1 MLTLLEQIDKGTLW
15 RIPGGI
21 HPPEHKTLSNQ
32 SKISR
37 LPLADHYL
45 IPVPGVGENCTLAV
59 KVGNTVTKGQPL
71 TLGEGFRHLPV
82 HAPVSGKVVAIEER
96 ASNHAS
102 ALPVLTCVIEN
113 DHQEQ
118 WIESV
123 HAPLSL
129 EQVAEMDNDAIIR
142 RIQSAG
148 IAGLGGAAFPT
159 HIKLKPVSEIEL
171 LIINGVECEPY
182 ITSDDKLMQ
191 ESCDEIVRGIE
202 IVHQLL
208 SPKRIIVAIEDN
220 KPEAIEQMG
229 HALNRS
235 QLPSHCARVSKIP
248 TLYPSGGEKQLI
260 QILTG
265 QEVPSGAIP
274 ANLGILVQNVGTAYS
289 IAQAVYRNMPLIER
303 VVTLTGQNIAKP
315 GNYWVPIGTP
325 VEHLLEVGQF
335 RGDANAPVIIGGPM
349 MGYMLPNVAA
359 PITKGTN
366 CVLMPSEQEVAP
378 PSPEQP
384 CIRCGECAQAC
395 PAQLLPQ
402 QLFWHAKAQEY
413 DKAASYNLRDCI
425 ECGCCSY
432 VCPSDI
438 PLVEYYRVAKSA
450 LRQEAEEKKQAELAK
465 QRFDS
470 RTLRLEQEKLAREE
484 KAKQAAERRK
494 AQMTGSDKDAVAAAM
509 ARIQAKKAGEA
520 QASAGAATEKPQD
533 KVAAAIARA
542 KAKKAAQKAETITE
556 AETSEQPASQV
567 TGADNSE
574 SAAVSQKEKVVAA
587 AIARAKAKKAA
598 QDTVDTTE
606 ANQAPAQQGAE
617 TAPLSQKEKV
627 AAAIARAKAKKAAQA
642 GSNEQQ
648 AATVERSDEPVERS
662 DEPIERSGETAKPSE
677 SQSASTDN
685 VEGTQKADAQ
695 AAKKAKIAAAV
706 AKAKAKKAQQA
717 GSGEEPKA
725 GAATDAELDPAAQV
739 QAEAIDNAEVNSPEA
754 IKKAKIAAAVAK
766 TKAKKAQQAGSGDEP
781 KAEVTTDAEPAKA
794 EANDDAEANSPE
806 AIKKAK
812 IAAAVAKAKAK
823 KAAQASVSDEQ
834 LAPSES
840 QTDIEDVA
848 DTSSPEAIKK
858 AKIAAAVA
866 KAKAKKLT
874 KAEAET
880 PNNEHKD

>member
-21 HPPEHKTLSNQ
+21 HPPEHKSLSNQ
-32 SKISR
+32 REIAR

-45 IPVPGVGENCTLAV
+45 VPVPGVGENCTLAV
-59 KVGNTVTKGQPL
+59 KAGDTVTKGQPL
-71 TLGEGFRHLPV
+71 TLGEGFRYLPV
-82 HAPVSGKVVAIEER
+82 HAPVSGKVIAIEAR

-118 WIESV
+118 WIDTV
-123 HAPLSL
+123 HAPLTP
-129 EQVAEMDNDAIIR
+129 EQVAEMDNDAIISR
-142 RIQSAG
+142 VQAAG

-159 HIKLKPVSEIEL
+159 HIKLKPVSDIEL

-191 ESCDEIVRGIE
+191 EACDEIVRGIA
-202 IVHQLL
+202 IIHQLL
-208 SPKRIIVAIEDN
+208 GPKRIIVAIEDN
-220 KPEAIEQMG
+220 KPEAIELMS

-325 VEHLLEVGQF
+325 VEHLLAAAQF
-335 RGDANAPVIIGGPM
+335 RGDENSPVIIGGPM
-349 MGYMLPNVAA
+349 MGYMLPNVTA

-366 CVLMPSEQEVAP
+366 CVLLPSEQEVAP

-402 QLFWHAKAQEY
+402 QLFWHAKAEEY

-470 RTLRLEQEKLAREE
+470 RTQRLEQEKQAREE

-509 ARIQAKKAGEA
+509 ARIKAKKAA
-520 QASAGAATEKPQD
+520 QEQDQVPATANLNEGKGAAKPQD

-542 KAKKAAQKAETITE
+542 KAKKAAQKAES
-556 AETSEQPASQV
+556 ETPASTEQTESRQQV
-567 TGADNSE
+567 TTSDSGE
-574 SAAVSQKEKVVAA
+574 AAAMSQKDKVAA

-598 QDTVDTTE
+598 QNSAEVSE
-606 ANQAPAQQGAE
+606 ASQGATQDELQNLGQDTQE

-627 AAAIARAKAKKAAQA
+627 AAAIARAKAKKAKKAAQA
-642 GSNEQQ
+642 ESALDAPPQEDAEGEQT
-648 AATVERSDEPVERS
+648 ATKS
-662 DEPIERSGETAKPSE
+662 
-677 SQSASTDN
+677 STPHA
-685 VEGTQKADAQ
+685 ADAE
-695 AAKKAKIAAAV
+695 ASSPEALKKAKIAAAV

-717 GSGEEPKA
+717 NSEEQL
-725 GAATDAELDPAAQV
+725 AEPAASDEQAV
-739 QAEAIDNAEVNSPEA
+739 QEAPVEDAEA

-766 TKAKKAQQAGSGDEP
+766 AKAKKAQQANSKEQL
-781 KAEVTTDAEPAKA
+781 AEPVSTDEQAVQA
-794 EANDDAEANSPE
+794 VQAVPADDPE

-823 KAAQASVSDEQ
+823 KAQQEKTGKEVTEPAASDEQ
-834 LAPSES
+834 AVQEASF
-840 QTDIEDVA
+840 ED
-848 DTSSPEAIKK
+848 PEAIKK

-866 KAKAKKLT
+866 KAKAKKLA
-874 KAEAET
+874 KAQAEN

>member
-59 KVGNTVTKGQPL
+59 KVGDTVTKGQPL

-82 HAPVSGKVVAIEER
+82 HAPVSGKVFAIEER

-220 KPEAIEQMG
+220 KPEAVEQMG

-366 CVLMPSEQEVAP
+366 CVLMPSEQEIAP

-470 RTLRLEQEKLAREE
+470 RTLRLEQEKQAREE

-509 ARIQAKKAGEA
+509 ARIQAKKAAEA
-520 QASAGAATEKPQD
+520 QASASAGATTEKPQD

-542 KAKKAAQKAETITE
+542 KAKKAAQKASSETETE
-556 AETSEQPASQV
+556 TNEQPASQV

-574 SAAVSQKEKVVAA
+574 SAPLSQKEKVAA

-598 QDTVDTTE
+598 QDTIDTTE
-606 ANQAPAQQGAE
+606 ASQAPAKQGAE
-617 TAPLSQKEKV
+617 TEPLSQKEKV

-648 AATVERSDEPVERS
+648 AATVEHSDEPIERSDEPV
-662 DEPIERSGETAKPSE
+662 ERSGETAKPSE
-677 SQSASTDN
+677 NQSANTDN
-685 VEGTQKADAQ
+685 AEGAEKADAEAVKKAKI
-695 AAKKAKIAAAV
+695 AAAVAKAKAKKAQQDAGACVKPDVMTPAEDIEADSPEAIKKAKIAAAV

-717 GSGEEPKA
+717 ESSGKPKA
-725 GAATDAELDPAAQV
+725 EVATDTETTKKAPV
-739 QAEAIDNAEVNSPEA
+739 QAEAID
-754 IKKAKIAAAVAK
+754 
-766 TKAKKAQQAGSGDEP
+766 
-781 KAEVTTDAEPAKA
+781 
-794 EANDDAEANSPE
+794 DAEASSPE

-823 KAAQASVSDEQ
+823 KAAQASESNEQ

-840 QTDIEDVA
+840 QTDTEDVA
-848 DTSSPEAIKK
+848 DASSPEAIKK

-866 KAKAKKLT
+866 KAKAKKLA

-880 PNNEHKD
+880 QNSEHKD

>member
-1 MLTLLEQIDKGTLW
+1 MLEQIDKGTLW

-21 HPPEHKTLSNQ
+21 HPPEHKSLSNQ
-32 SKISR
+32 SEIAR

-45 IPVPGVGENCTLAV
+45 VPVPGVGENCTLAV
-59 KVGNTVTKGQPL
+59 KAGDTVTKGQPL
-71 TLGEGFRHLPV
+71 TLGEGFRYLPV
-82 HAPVSGKVVAIEER
+82 HAPVSGKVIAIEAR
-96 ASNHAS
+96 PSNHAS

-113 DHQEQ
+113 DHLEQ
-118 WIESV
+118 WIDTV
-123 HAPLSL
+123 HAPLSP
-129 EQVAEMDNDAIIR
+129 EQVAQMDNDAIISR
-142 RIQSAG
+142 VQAAG

-159 HIKLKPVSEIEL
+159 HIKLKPVSDIEL

-191 ESCDEIVRGIE
+191 EACDEIVRGIT
-202 IVHQLL
+202 IIHQLL
-208 SPKRIIVAIEDN
+208 GPKRIIVAIEDN
-220 KPEAIEQMG
+220 KPEAIELMS

-325 VEHLLEVGQF
+325 VEHMLTAAQF
-335 RGDANAPVIIGGPM
+335 RGNENSPVIIGGPM

-359 PITKGTN
+359 PINKGTN
-366 CVLMPSEQEVAP
+366 CVLLPSEQEVAP

-402 QLFWHAKAQEY
+402 QLFWHAKAEEY

-470 RTLRLEQEKLAREE
+470 RTLRLEQEKQAREE
-484 KAKQAAERRK
+484 KAKLAAERRK

-509 ARIQAKKAGEA
+509 ARIKAKKAA
-520 QASAGAATEKPQD
+520 QEQDQVPATANLNESKGAAKPQD

-542 KAKKAAQKAETITE
+542 KAKKAAQKAESE
-556 AETSEQPASQV
+556 APASTEQAKSRQQV
-567 TGADNSE
+567 TTSDSGE
-574 SAAVSQKEKVVAA
+574 AAAMSQKDKVAA

-598 QDTVDTTE
+598 QNSAEVSE
-606 ANQAPAQQGAE
+606 ASQGATQDEEQNLGQDAQE

-627 AAAIARAKAKKAAQA
+627 AAAIARAKAKKAAQVESTLTSDA
-642 GSNEQQ
+642 PPQEDVEGEQ
-648 AATVERSDEPVERS
+648 AT
-662 DEPIERSGETAKPSE
+662 TK
-677 SQSASTDN
+677 ASTPH
-685 VEGTQKADAQ
+685 
-695 AAKKAKIAAAV
+695 AA
-706 AKAKAKKAQQA
+706 
-717 GSGEEPKA
+717 E
-725 GAATDAELDPAAQV
+725 T
-739 QAEAIDNAEVNSPEA
+739 EAS
-754 IKKAKIAAAVAK
+754 
-766 TKAKKAQQAGSGDEP
+766 
-781 KAEVTTDAEPAKA
+781 
-794 EANDDAEANSPE
+794 SPE

-823 KAAQASVSDEQ
+823 KAQHANSEEQLADPVATDEQAVQEAPVEDAEAIKKAKIAAAVAKAKAKKAQQANSEEQLAEPVATDEQAVQAVPADDPEAIKKAKIAAAVAKAKAKKAQQDKTGEKVAASVGSDEQ
-834 LAPSES
+834 AVQEA
-840 QTDIEDVA
+840 TFED
-848 DTSSPEAIKK
+848 PEAIKK

-866 KAKAKKLT
+866 KAKAKKLA
-874 KAEAET
+874 KAQAENQ
-880 PNNEHKD
+880 NNEHKD